1 MRDRNIKVFYTP
13 KQVCMESIQSKSYSK
28 SPLKPMLYMEH
39 LYTNGF
45 GDHLDVN
52 STFSPLHKRHFRLA
66 HTRKYVNHFFN
77 GTGNYKSN
85 GLPWSIELTESVR
98 YTNASLY
105 AAIRHSVEN
114 PSQIALS
121 PTSGFHH
128 ARPNEGSGFCTFSG
142 QVIAAMR
149 IYTKYGKRAAFLDLD
164 GHFGNSIEDSKA
176 YVKDLNKI
184 IPFNINP
191 SGSHAA
197 YVNDLKKHLDRLTQA
212 FLNKKVD
219 YVVWCHGAD
228 SHEWDQLGY
237 QCTTEEWLQCSRM
250 FYDWVK
256 MMQVRHHIIVPVTLS
271 LFGGYRDDD
280 YNSVLSLHASD
291 LQACLDVLCDVRVNY
306 TTKVRPQ
313 ERKYAKYSVH

>member
-1 MRDRNIKVFYTP
+1 MKDRNIKVFYTP
-13 KQVCMESIQSKSYSK
+13 KQVCIESIQSKSYSK
-28 SPLKPMLYMEH
+28 SPLKPMLYMEY
-39 LYTNGF
+39 LFNNGF
-45 GDHLDVN
+45 GDNLDVN

-66 HTRKYVNHFFN
+66 HTRRYVNHFFN
-77 GTGNYKSN
+77 GTGNCKSN
-85 GLPWSIELTESVR
+85 GLPWSVELTESVR

-105 AAIRHSVEN
+105 AAIRHSIEN
-114 PSQIALS
+114 PTQISLS

-128 ARPNEGSGFCTFSG
+128 ARPDEGSGFCTFSG

-149 IYTKYGKRAAFLDLD
+149 IYRKYGKRAAFLDLD
-164 GHFGNSIEDSKA
+164 GHFGNSIEDSKVH
-176 YVKDLNKI
+176 VKDLNKI

-191 SGSHAA
+191 RGSHKE
-197 YVNDLKKHLDRLTQA
+197 YVVDLRNQLNRLTQA

-237 QCTTEEWLQCSRM
+237 QCTTEEWLECSYM
-250 FYDWVK
+250 FYEWVK
-256 MMQVRHHIIVPVTLS
+256 MMQVRHQITIPVALS

-291 LQACLDVLCDVRVNY
+291 LQVCLETLCGVKINHHVQVKQPGKKRS
-306 TTKVRPQ
+306 R
-313 ERKYAKYSVH
+313 SFVH